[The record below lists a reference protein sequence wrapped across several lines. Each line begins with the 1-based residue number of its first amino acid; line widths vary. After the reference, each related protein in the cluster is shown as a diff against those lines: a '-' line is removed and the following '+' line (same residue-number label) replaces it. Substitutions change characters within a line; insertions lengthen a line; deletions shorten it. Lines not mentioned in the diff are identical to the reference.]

1 MANPK
6 ANPKANQNCPNWSK
20 ANPNWFKANP
30 NWSKAKLVQGQHHS
44 GVSWNFYLCSS
55 VTFRMPRMFNFC
67 SSVTILY
74 SDKFQFLFLRN
85 ILEFWRNFNF
95 CSSVILRKLRFCVGA
110 VRESMMWLVN
120 RVLGAVDMWEA
131 VGGCGRGGCGRGG
144 GHRAQH
150 RPDRKQTN
158 RR

>member
-1 MANPK
+1 
-6 ANPKANQNCPNWSK
+6 
-20 ANPNWFKANP
+20 
-30 NWSKAKLVQGQHHS
+30 
-44 GVSWNFYLCSS
+44 
-55 VTFRMPRMFNFC
+55 MPRMFNFC

-158 RR
+158 RRSSKTRTQTGLGRKRAQDANGPNWEQQGPV